1 MTSEMAKKPQV
12 ERRLTSGNLW
22 TIAVMVAG
30 ILGGTGYNHF
40 VPSTA
45 AQHASD
51 ASDVAVQKASDA
63 AAKSAVMEKTVTE
76 HTAELGQVM
85 ISMSDMKS
93 DIAVLK
99 AQGSDAKVSSDR
111 LADKM
116 DRMLMGLSRMQGR
129 TAGTSDGPK

>member
-12 ERRLTSGNLW
+12 ERRVTSGNLW

-40 VPSTA
+40 VPSDA
-45 AQHASD
+45 AKHASD
-51 ASDVAVQKASDA
+51 VSDAAVQKAADVASKA
-63 AAKSAVMEKTVTE
+63 AVMEKTVTE
-76 HTAELGQVM
+76 HTQELGEVM
-85 ISMSDMKS
+85 LSMSDMKS

-99 AQGSDAKVSSDR
+99 SQGAEAKQSSDR

-116 DRMLMGLSRMQGR
+116 DKMLMGLARMQGR
-129 TAGTSDGPK
+129 MPAGTDGQK